1 MSSDDWLETVATEYV
16 TWKFEAFPETA
27 TSLGE
32 HKYDANLN
40 QYTTEAFQNNKVGRT
55 SVKLTT
61 EAFQNNKV
69 GKTSVKLI
77 TEAFKNNKVGRTS
90 VKLTTEAF

>member
-1 MSSDDWLETVATEYV
+1 MKRSLSDCLLTTYLYEILTSKYILIGCVSSNDWLETVATEYV

-61 EAFQNNKV
+61 ETF
-69 GKTSVKLI
+69 
-77 TEAFKNNKVGRTS
+77 
-90 VKLTTEAF
+90 